1 MTIRTK
7 LANWISTSRPRLY
20 LLIVLLMLLPIP
32 FFAYSVT
39 RVLRQQTEKQ
49 AITESTQIARVSAV
63 LIEQH
68 FRQSTAFLEAF
79 AIRNVF
85 RQVWIEHNLNEVDRH
100 LEQAIALRPDFLFFS
115 VYDLD
120 GTMRAI
126 YPPQPTVV
134 NQSFAYRDWY
144 KGVTSHWK
152 PYVSEIYETSATP
165 HQ

>member
-7 LANWISTSRPRLY
+7 LANWMSKSRPRLY

-63 LIEQH
+63 LIDQH

-79 AIRNVF
+79 AVGHVF
-85 RQVWIEHNLNEVDRH
+85 RQAWIEHNFDEVDRH
-100 LEQAIALRPDFLFFS
+100 LE
-115 VYDLD
+115 
-120 GTMRAI
+120 
-126 YPPQPTVV
+126 
-134 NQSFAYRDWY
+134 
-144 KGVTSHWK
+144 
-152 PYVSEIYETSATP
+152 
-165 HQ
+165 